1 MSGRIGRTLYRRA
14 AWGRARLAALRRA
27 GYRCQRC
34 GGVRRLEVH
43 HRQPLEHGGAPV
55 DQRNLEVVC
64 RACHF
69 AAHGKAAPPDLP
81 PDTGRLQRE
90 RRAWRAFLRSV

>member
-1 MSGRIGRTLYRRA
+1 MSGRIGRTLYRLK
-14 AWGRARLAALRRA
+14 AWGRARLTALRRA

-43 HRQPLEHGGAPV
+43 HRTPLEHGGAAF
-55 DQRNLEVVC
+55 DQRNLIVLC
-64 RACHF
+64 RTCHF
-69 AAHGKAAPPDLP
+69 RAHRKAAPSDP
-81 PDTGRLQRE
+81 PDTGRLKRE